1 MLDKL
6 QAKSHVVTAADVTA
20 TTIDFDFH
28 YTLPVHCLVQV
39 QTTAGVIKAWDGAV
53 TVSGN
58 RVTVDNTGAT
68 DWAATDVV
76 IVAPVASD
84 PNG

>member
-20 TTIDFDFH
+20 GTIALDFH
-28 YTLPVHCLVQV
+28 YTLPVHAIVTV
-39 QTTAGVIKAWDGAV
+39 QTSAGVSVAWDGGY
-53 TVSGN
+53 TISGN
-58 RVTVDNTGAT
+58 RVTVDNAGVT

-76 IVAPVASD
+76 IVAPVARD

>member
-1 MLDKL
+1 MLNKVV
-6 QAKSHVVTAADVTA
+6 AKSHVVTAADVTA
-20 TTIDFDFH
+20 GTIDFDFH

-39 QTTAGVIKAWDGAV
+39 QTAAGVVKAWDGAV
-53 TVSGN
+53 AVSGN
-58 RVTVDNTGAT
+58 RVTVDNTGAA

-76 IVAPVASD
+76 IVMPVPTD